1 MKNYNIAI
9 LAILALAMGIAA
21 YIAFL
26 GSVDVAKEIVQTI
39 VTGLIGA
46 LTGGAYVH
54 RQNNTLDL
62 TGAEVP

>member
-9 LAILALAMGIAA
+9 LVILALAMAIAA
-21 YIAFL
+21 YIAYL
-26 GSVDVAKEIVQTI
+26 GQVEVAKEIVQTI

-54 RQNNTLDL
+54 RQQAAPLDGEPL
-62 TGAEVP
+62 